1 MPSASSDLRYDGAET
16 NSVLSD
22 PTELCLMLSSVISYQ
37 SIKATFLMTL
47 TLAIEALSALL
58 NHARVYVDTSLAL
71 SVPSFA
77 LMDLCVTAQHFPS
90 PTCRSLGT

>member
-16 NSVLSD
+16 DSVLSD
-22 PTELCLMLSSVISYQ
+22 PTELCLMLSSVILYQ

-58 NHARVYVDTSLAL
+58 NHARVCVDTSLAL
-71 SVPSFA
+71 SVLSFA
-77 LMDLCVTAQHFPS
+77 LMDLCVTA
-90 PTCRSLGT
+90 